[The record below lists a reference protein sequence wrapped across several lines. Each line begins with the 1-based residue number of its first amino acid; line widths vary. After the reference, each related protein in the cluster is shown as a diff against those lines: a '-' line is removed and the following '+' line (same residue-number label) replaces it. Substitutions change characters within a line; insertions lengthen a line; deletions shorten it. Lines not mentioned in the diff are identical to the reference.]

1 MYPQLVEPNI
11 VHVMNYQLLECNKK
25 RVMKNTI
32 IFNVSCG
39 ILILLIIGIIL
50 YIKYKGK
57 QDIQTTMKKENKK
70 REYILSKL
78 QFYQKQR
85 TKEFTNMPI

>member
-57 QDIQTTMKKENKK
+57 QDIQTTIKRENKK